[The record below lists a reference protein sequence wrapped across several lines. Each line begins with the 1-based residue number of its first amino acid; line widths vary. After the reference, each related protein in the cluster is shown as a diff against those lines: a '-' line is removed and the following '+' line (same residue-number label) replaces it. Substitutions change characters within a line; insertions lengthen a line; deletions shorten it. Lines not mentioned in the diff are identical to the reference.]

1 MRRNVP
7 ISGRINHINVK
18 DNKTWSKYPLLSI
31 CLVCSS
37 RPRVVLYHTEASEI
51 KHNEPKMTPPNST
64 KPDSYIVARL
74 LRYLSTATLP
84 IGVALLVA
92 HGVKTAHVVPALGLL
107 PLTGS
112 ALLAIVSLR
121 RQKTMAV
128 WSPVHRIAAQT
139 ILIADFILGL
149 LYLAVLIPS
158 WITLSQ
164 RHWRDP
170 TNNSLVILGTY
181 GTVLLLLNLVVHT
194 FFTFAFFLH
203 HMVIRVQRWGQE
215 RGGGFSAVWAGP
227 MEQAEEYAP
236 FTDAGARTSMET
248 RADLD
253 IGPDRPS
260 EDA

>member
-1 MRRNVP
+1 M
-7 ISGRINHINVK
+7 
-18 DNKTWSKYPLLSI
+18 
-31 CLVCSS
+31 
-37 RPRVVLYHTEASEI
+37 A
-51 KHNEPKMTPPNST
+51 PPNTT

-74 LRYLSTATLP
+74 LRYLSIATLP
-84 IGVALLVA
+84 VGVALLLA
-92 HGVKTAHVVPALGLL
+92 HGVTAGRAVPALGLI
-107 PLTGS
+107 PMAGS
-112 ALLAIVSLR
+112 AVVAIVSLR
-121 RQKTMAV
+121 RQKTLAV

-139 ILIADFILGL
+139 ILLADFILAL
-149 LYLAVLIPS
+149 SYLAVLIPS
-158 WITLSQ
+158 WITLSR

-181 GTVLLLLNLVVHT
+181 GTVVLLFNWIIHT
-194 FFTFAFFLH
+194 FFTFAFLLH
-203 HMVIRVQRWGQE
+203 HLVISVQRWGQKH
-215 RGGGFSAVWAGP
+215 GGGFTAVWAGP